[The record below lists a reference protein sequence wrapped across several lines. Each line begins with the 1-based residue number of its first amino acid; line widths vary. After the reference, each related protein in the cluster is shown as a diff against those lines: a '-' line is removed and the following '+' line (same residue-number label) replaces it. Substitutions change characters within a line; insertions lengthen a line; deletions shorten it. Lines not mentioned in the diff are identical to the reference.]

1 MTLVGAGGRGFRP
14 RVRYG
19 RAARRYDAAVRG
31 LAVDFLGDLAN
42 MTTNPS
48 GILRRTALLTAAA
61 AWWIAPAASAQSS
74 AVAFGGY
81 LFWDTAV
88 QYQTFVQ
95 IAAGA
100 NRSAALRADGKL
112 YTWGYYYDAPPT
124 LPSGVQIVEIA
135 FGPLYEGALARL
147 SDGTLVAWSNH
158 GFMSSPQPPQPPPG
172 TSYVQCSL
180 GGQHGLGLLSDGM
193 AVGWAD
199 PSYAVYGQHIPPQ
212 PPVGV
217 SFTKVVAGVYSSA
230 GLLSDGTIT
239 VWGYAGTGLGNVTP
253 LPAGVRYIDVALG
266 HAHALALRSDGQ
278 VVAWGDNSYGQGN
291 VPVLPTGITFTKIAA
306 GRWHSLAQRS
316 DGWLVAWGWNQWGQC
331 DVPGPPTGLTYV
343 QFAAGL
349 THGIALRSDGKVA
362 CWGAED
368 MAHSALPVVP
378 AGGSFVGADVEG
390 GRESWMLDSAGQVH
404 GVGWL
409 GTQSVPPPPPNLS
422 YTQIAAGDSFALAL
436 RSDGTGAG
444 WGDNSVG
451 QCNVPGLPVGAHYT
465 KLAAGGAHAVGLR
478 TDGRAV
484 AWGDGSG
491 GATTIPPLPPGL
503 DYVDVDAE
511 ASATALLRSDGAI
524 LVVGHS
530 PLLVLGIPPPTSP
543 PGLRIVDIALGQF
556 HGIAL
561 LSDGTVVEWPNDRTP
576 PPLPPGVSYVAVAAG
591 YQHALARRSDG
602 QLVAWGC
609 VPSIGTEC
617 DVPTLVAGTSY
628 LSAEGG
634 NARTVATVGPEST
647 YVTFANGCAGSR
659 RATRLIPRDT
669 PQIGKTLDLHLL
681 DLPRDLAFVLFGF
694 SDASVGGIP
703 LPISLAP
710 IGMPGCAAR
719 VSPDH
724 VVLVGGS
731 NGSATLPIPIPH
743 SVGLRGLRFF
753 NQAFVVD
760 PPANALGAVASDAA
774 VARIGG

>member
-1 MTLVGAGGRGFRP
+1 MK
-14 RVRYG
+14 
-19 RAARRYDAAVRG
+19 
-31 LAVDFLGDLAN
+31 
-42 MTTNPS
+42 TNLS
-48 GILRRTALLTAAA
+48 DIRRRTVLLAAAA
-61 AWWIAPAASAQSS
+61 AWWLAPAASAQSS
-74 AVAFGGY
+74 AVAFGEY

-88 QYQTFVQ
+88 QYETFVQ
-95 IAAGA
+95 IAASPA
-100 NRSAALRADGKL
+100 RSAALRADGKL
-112 YTWGYYYDAPPT
+112 YTWGHYDVPPT
-124 LPSGVQIVEIA
+124 LPSGVRIVEIA
-135 FGPLYEGALARL
+135 LGPCFEGALARL
-147 SDGTLVAWSNH
+147 SNGTLVAWSEAN
-158 GFMSSPQPPQPPPG
+158 FLSSPQPPLPPPG
-172 TSYVQCSL
+172 ISYVQCSL
-180 GGQHGLGLLSDGM
+180 GGLHGLGLLSDGT

-199 PSYAVYGQHIPPQ
+199 PGYVSHGQNLPPQ

-217 SFTKVVAGVYSSA
+217 SFTKVVAGRITSA

-239 VWGYAGTGLGNVTP
+239 VWGDASTGLWNVTP
-253 LPAGVRYIDVALG
+253 LPAGVRYTDVALG
-266 HAHALALRSDGQ
+266 ASHALALRSDGQ
-278 VVAWGDNSYGQGN
+278 VVAWGDNSSGQGN
-291 VPVLPTGITFTKIAA
+291 VPVLPTGITFAKIAA
-306 GRWHSLAQRS
+306 GGWHSLAQRS
-316 DGWLVAWGWNQWGQC
+316 DGVLVAWGWNQWGQC
-331 DVPGPPTGLTYV
+331 DVLGPPPGLAYV
-343 QFAAGL
+343 QFAAGT
-349 THGIALRSDGKVA
+349 THSIALRSDGKVA

-368 MAHSALPVVP
+368 RPHSALPVVP

-390 GRESWMLDSAGQVH
+390 RDESWMLDSAGQVH
-404 GVGWL
+404 GLGRL
-409 GTQSVPPPPPNLS
+409 GTQSVPSLPPNLR
-422 YTQIAAGDSFALAL
+422 YTQVAAGDSFALAL
-436 RSDGTGAG
+436 RSDGTVAA
-444 WGDNSVG
+444 WGDNSIG
-451 QCNVPGLPVGAHYT
+451 QCNVPSPPVGVHYA
-465 KLAAGGAHAVGLR
+465 KVAAGVLHAVGLR
-478 TDGRAV
+478 ADGRAV

-511 ASATALLRSDGAI
+511 HSATALLRSDGAI
-524 LVVGHS
+524 LVVGR
-530 PLLVLGIPPPTSP
+530 PPTLLQGIPTSP
-543 PGLRIVDIALGQF
+543 PGLRFVDIALGQF

-609 VPSIGTEC
+609 PLIGNTGHNGC
-617 DVPTLVAGTSY
+617 AVPTLVPGTSY

-634 NARTVATVGPEST
+634 DYRTVAIAGPEST

-694 SDASVGGIP
+694 SDAAVGGVP

-753 NQAFVVD
+753 NQAFVID

-774 VARIGG
+774 AARIGG